1 MPAPGYI
8 LIVCTANICRSPM
21 AAALLQHFL
30 GGQNEPLKSLPVVSA
45 GIAARQGDPI
55 SDNAAVAM
63 KRVGLDVSRHAS
75 QPVTQQLLDGAL
87 AVFCM
92 TESHRAMIQLQF
104 ERVPKHLYLFREFLP
119 PPVDPEV
126 NDPYGGPLNVY
137 ETCRDNLVEAV
148 PSVVNFLKTITP
160 AR

>member
-30 GGQNEPLKSLPVVSA
+30 AGQNEPLKSLPVVSA

>member
-1 MPAPGYI
+1 MPAPGHI

-30 GGQNEPLKSLPVVSA
+30 AGQNEPLKSLQVVSA

-63 KRVGLDVSRHAS
+63 KRVGLDLSPHAS
-75 QPVTQQLLDGAL
+75 QPVTQQLLAGAL
-87 AVFCM
+87 AVLCM
-92 TESHRAMIQLQF
+92 TESHRAMIQLRF

-126 NDPYGGPLNVY
+126 DDPYGGPLSVY